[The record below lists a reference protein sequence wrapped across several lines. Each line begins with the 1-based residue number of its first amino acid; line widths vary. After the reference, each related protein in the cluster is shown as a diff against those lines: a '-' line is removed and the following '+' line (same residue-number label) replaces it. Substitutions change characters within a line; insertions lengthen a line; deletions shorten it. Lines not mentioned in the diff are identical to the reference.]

1 MGTPT
6 TILCVDDEAAV
17 LFTQTAI
24 LQAAGFR
31 VFTAES
37 GVEAISIFQAEQ
49 VDVVIMDYSMAGMN
63 GITAAKKMKELK
75 PNVPIIIVSA
85 YAELLD
91 ETLGL
96 ADAWIRKGQEE
107 PASLVARLTALTAS
121 RESKPAA

>member
-1 MGTPT
+1 VTLFKALPIDTPT

-49 VDVVIMDYSMAGMN
+49 VDVSVC
-63 GITAAKKMKELK
+63 
-75 PNVPIIIVSA
+75 PRIVWNFFKS
-85 YAELLD
+85 
-91 ETLGL
+91 
-96 ADAWIRKGQEE
+96 
-107 PASLVARLTALTAS
+107 
-121 RESKPAA
+121 